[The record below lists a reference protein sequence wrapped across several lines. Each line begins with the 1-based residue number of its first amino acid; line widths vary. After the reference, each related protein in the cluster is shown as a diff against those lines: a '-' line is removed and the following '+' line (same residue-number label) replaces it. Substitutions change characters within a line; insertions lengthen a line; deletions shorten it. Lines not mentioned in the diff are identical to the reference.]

1 MPAFPFPDKPLAER
15 QSAIRDVAVAVGK
28 VDDRFRQH
36 RAHVHPDHRFRQR
49 VLKII
54 HVEHRRHAAQHHFRR
69 CIAGRSL
76 RQLTRHRRVFQR
88 KQKPPQP
95 VRAIVAQRTE
105 RDHPQMTMRVHHPR
119 QKQASLPV
127 DHFVHIHAEII
138 QRQNGIVFP
147 DQAAVFKNTIGFIRC
162 DQRHIL
168 DPDSHAC
175 SSLISGM
182 NSSVL
187 PINNPLSVSL
197 TSGDTGKDSVA
208 NDITAL

>member
-1 MPAFPFPDKPLAER
+1 
-15 QSAIRDVAVAVGK
+15 
-28 VDDRFRQH
+28 
-36 RAHVHPDHRFRQR
+36 
-49 VLKII
+49 
-54 HVEHRRHAAQHHFRR
+54 
-69 CIAGRSL
+69 
-76 RQLTRHRRVFQR
+76 
-88 KQKPPQP
+88 
-95 VRAIVAQRTE
+95 
-105 RDHPQMTMRVHHPR
+105 MTMRIHHSR
-119 QKQASLPV
+119 QKQAPLPV
-127 DHFVHIHAEII
+127 DHFVYMHAEII
-138 QRQNGIVFP
+138 QRQNGIIFP
-147 DQAAVFKNTIGFIRC
+147 DQTAVFKDTIGLICR